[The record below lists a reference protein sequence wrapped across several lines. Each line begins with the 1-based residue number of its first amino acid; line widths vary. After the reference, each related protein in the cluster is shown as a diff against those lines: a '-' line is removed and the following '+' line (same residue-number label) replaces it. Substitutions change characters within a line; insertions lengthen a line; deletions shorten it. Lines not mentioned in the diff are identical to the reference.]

1 MTLWLT
7 DTGHHVTGVALSQ
20 VQIQRAMRLVPGAQL
35 ISADV
40 TAVAFEARS
49 FDAIICLYTIIHL
62 PLVEQA
68 SLLIRIASWLRPGGW
83 LLLTAGDRSWTGS
96 EQRWLDGR
104 APMWWS
110 HADRSTYKRW
120 LVEAGLWVIEEGE
133 LPEGD
138 GLHSVFWAQR
148 G

>member
-7 DTGHHVTGVALSQ
+7 DTGHHVTGVDLSQ

-110 HADRSTYKRW
+110 HADRST
-120 LVEAGLWVIEEGE
+120 
-133 LPEGD
+133 
-138 GLHSVFWAQR
+138 
-148 G
+148 